1 MIKIKK
7 HHVYKYHGL
16 DPHYDNKKFLFYKK
30 NRDSFYN
37 GLERIIVWNAV
48 CLDDKRNEIYHF
60 LTLDNHLDK
69 NEWKDVDLIFNIG
82 DIVYYK
88 KTLFFDIS
96 KHLTANNERLNSSYK
111 INNQFALFNGYSYRK
126 DSVMA
131 KLMVCDLDG
140 RIASSCYIIPI
151 QHIEKR
157 M

>member
-1 MIKIKK
+1 MGGAFFNYQKIEKI
-7 HHVYKYHGL
+7 L
-16 DPHYDNKKFLFYKK
+16 
-30 NRDSFYN
+30 RDEISYV
-37 GLERIIVWNAV
+37 GDLQLVLE
-48 CLDDKRNEIYHF
+48 
-60 LTLDNHLDK
+60 K

-131 KLMVCDLDG
+131 KLLVCDLDG